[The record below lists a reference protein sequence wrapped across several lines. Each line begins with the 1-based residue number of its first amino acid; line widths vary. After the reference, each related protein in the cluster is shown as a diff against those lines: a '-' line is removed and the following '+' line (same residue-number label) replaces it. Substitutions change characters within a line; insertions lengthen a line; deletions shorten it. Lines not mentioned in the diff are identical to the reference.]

1 MWPGRLLDAKWR
13 GVHPSSE
20 GPFGPNAET
29 SHMTT
34 RSKFQNVQLPSIKQS
49 NSRDVSEGRDGTIV
63 LILDEAGS
71 PVLDTE
77 TISHF
82 VFASSDLLRDV
93 NLSDI
98 ISGLKFL
105 QKHNSLLGLLA
116 ALHFIFD

>member
-1 MWPGRLLDAKWR
+1 
-13 GVHPSSE
+13 
-20 GPFGPNAET
+20 
-29 SHMTT
+29 MTT
-34 RSKFQNVQLPSIKQS
+34 RSKFQNVQLASIKQS
-49 NSRDVSEGRDGTIV
+49 NSRDVSEGLDGTIV
-63 LILDEAGS
+63 LIIDEAWS
-71 PVLDTE
+71 PVLDTAR
-77 TISHF
+77 ISHF